1 MLCSSEKIQ
10 TTHQNQKFMS
20 RLLNNSSIAV
30 SKQAP
35 NQSTTPSSLSPGTD
49 CYYSNT
55 PALPHSK
62 SASALASWL
71 STPHPDYN
79 MASLDYYGHLID
91 DNGDIV
97 GFSSMIQQ
105 QFGLPGSAP
114 YLAEFSICNSE
125 TKGVVVAPFLLD
137 KDKVTFNSNP
147 FSETADLNLGI
158 EDEKISIALVSGEM
172 GQPGAKYKLTGNA
185 IAFDLTN
192 WVYEIELTDSM
203 GTIAVGYGPS
213 SFLPQWLSTAQ
224 HTAIKDQFG
233 GNVKAYLQAGS
244 DNMSGEGSYYYSLPM
259 LQVTSFNITRDGKP
273 FSSGTKG
280 HLWVDYVTQS
290 FSQAS
295 FPVLKKEATWQFLAI
310 QFPSELNSHSN
321 DFSGA
326 IMFSEV
332 EMPIPGT
339 ADTSTLP
346 TARFYHKDSDQEP
359 NTALKALHDWDM
371 QDISLKTS
379 DLWPTGSS
387 PQFPLKF
394 TLTLGS
400 PSDNNNY
407 ALLKGEAIRPNQ
419 EVTLVHKYEGVYK
432 VTGSIY
438 IDGVMHDKVLG
449 YAWAEIH

>member
-1 MLCSSEKIQ
+1 
-10 TTHQNQKFMS
+10 MS
-20 RLLNNSSIAV
+20 RLLNNSSLAA

-35 NQSTTPSSLSPGTD
+35 NQSTTPTPLEPGTD
-49 CYYSNT
+49 CYYSKT
-55 PALPHSK
+55 PTLPHSQN
-62 SASALASWL
+62 AQGLATWL

-79 MASLDYYGHLID
+79 MASLDYYGHLIP
-91 DNGDIV
+91 DNGDII

-105 QFGLPGSAP
+105 QFGLPGSKP
-114 YLAEFSICNSE
+114 YLAEFSICNGE
-125 TKGVVVAPFLLD
+125 TDGVVVAPFLLD

-147 FSETADLNLGI
+147 ISETANLNLLI
-158 EDEKISIALVSGEM
+158 EDEKITIALVSGEM

-185 IAFDLTN
+185 IAFDLAN

-259 LQVTSFNITRDGKP
+259 LQVTSFNITRDGKL
-273 FSSGTKG
+273 FSSGTQG

-290 FSQAS
+290 FSEAS
-295 FPVLKKEATWQFLAI
+295 YPILKNQATWQFLAI
-310 QFPSELNSHSN
+310 QFPPQLNEN
-321 DFSGA
+321 DFTGA
-326 IMFSEV
+326 LMFSKV
-332 EMPIPGT
+332 EMPIPGST
-339 ADTSTLP
+339 DKSTLP
-346 TARFYHKDSDQEP
+346 TARFYHSGTVQEP
-359 NTALKALHDWDM
+359 NTALKAWHDWEIK
-371 QDISLKTS
+371 DISFESS

-432 VTGSIY
+432 VTGSIH
-438 IDGVMHDKVLG
+438 IDGIHRDTVSG